1 MKPKQGAQ
9 MDRNIHPDQSISNEL
24 SQSYLKVAVVLTN
37 AIRVR
42 CAGLKSQSLYP
53 GAWLK
58 KHGDFAS
65 ENAKA
70 FEKMKRGE
78 QFREIMVGV

>member
-1 MKPKQGAQ
+1 MGWKSY
-9 MDRNIHPDQSISNEL
+9 QSHAR
-24 SQSYLKVAVVLTN
+24 KFCH
-37 AIRVR
+37 R
-42 CAGLKSQSLYP
+42 KSQSLYL

-58 KHGDFAS
+58 KHGGFAS

-78 QFREIMVGV
+78 QFGEIMVGV